1 LEQKILKS
9 LLDNK
14 IKELGFKKLGCYN
27 SDLEKLTK
35 EDLDNVLNNIE
46 FASTD
51 VQVSINNKKYI
62 VEIMTCDNEIDFDV
76 LEKQVYISRYG
87 IFEEDYDEKF
97 NNK

>member
-1 LEQKILKS
+1 MLT
-9 LLDNK
+9 LLRTGRPDVTVSRTANYK
-14 IKELGFKKLGCYN
+14 TARQ
-27 SDLEKLTK
+27 LTK
-35 EDLDNVLNNIE
+35 EDLDIVLNHIE